1 MRSPLKQEHII
12 QAAFRQLDEAGIDGI
27 SLRKLACTLGIRAPS
42 LYWHFKSKQA
52 LIDALADALIAD
64 VARDIPQGQDW
75 RSTMHQIA
83 NEFRTA
89 FKAHRDGARVYAG
102 TFLATENVLRVGDAT
117 IAALVQAGASVEFA
131 ANTAMDSIYYVMGF
145 VIEEQSLPA
154 DLGELDGVQQA
165 FFELARE
172 RFPHCW
178 AAHEVW
184 SEPNFD
190 ARFRNGIDLIL
201 DGVEQQILRKSPVS
215 N

>member
-178 AAHEVW
+178 AAREVW
-184 SEPNFD
+184 SEPDFD
-190 ARFRNGIDLIL
+190 ARFRNGVDLIL

-215 N
+215 T